1 MSTRR
6 TILVAAHFIP
16 YPPAHGVYLRV
27 LKLLKWLHGE
37 GYRVILVMAADSI
50 DANALAELRKVTFA
64 VHWTK
69 PALRTR
75 IGMRFQFLRKMLGET
90 LMRLVHWTKPAL
102 RTRIGMRFPF
112 LRKMH
117 RETLKRLLSDRD
129 VGGDHLSQVHR
140 SGLPNIGDYRVKRAL
155 CPENLVRLVGKLA
168 RKYEAS
174 ALIAEYVFLTPCFNA
189 LPPDTLK
196 LVDTIG
202 VFSQK
207 LEQVLAWGAAAAFAC
222 SKEEER
228 GYLLQAD
235 AIIAIQSREAK
246 LLRSLVPERE
256 VILVGMDFAV
266 TGNEPANVGNP
277 DSIAVIASDNPLNI
291 HGVRRFLAECWPQI
305 KAAQPAATLHI
316 VGRVGD
322 ACQSDDQAIRY
333 SRWIPTLAEVY
344 KDARVIINPAIAG
357 TGLKIKSAEAL
368 AHGKPLVAWTNG
380 VEGLDYIGSPPYI
393 ECRSWK
399 EFADAVIRLL
409 QSTDEAEKLS
419 ARALAYATEVFDVVA
434 VYAPLK
440 VLLEKRLNS
449 KHSTNR
455 QKNRGCRQSVRSA

>member
-1 MSTRR
+1 MSTHSN
-6 TILVAAHFIP
+6 TILVASHVIP
-16 YPPAHGVYLRV
+16 YPPAHGVYLRI

-69 PALRTR
+69 SAPP
-75 IGMRFQFLRKMLGET
+75 
-90 LMRLVHWTKPAL
+90 KPAL

-112 LRKMH
+112 LRKTLW
-117 RETLKRLLSDRD
+117 EPLKRLLGDRD
-129 VGGDHLSQVHR
+129 VVGDHLNQVHR
-140 SGLPNIGDYRVKRAL
+140 SGLPNIGDYRAKRAI
-155 CPENLVRLVGKLA
+155 CPENFVGLVGKLA
-168 RKYEAS
+168 RKYQAS
-174 ALIAEYVFLTPCFNA
+174 ALIAETVFLTPCFNA
-189 LPPDTLK
+189 LPPGTLK
-196 LVDTIG
+196 LVDTTE

-207 LEQVLAWGAAAAFAC
+207 PEQILAWGINDVTAC
-222 SKEEER
+222 TKEEER

-256 VILVGMDFAV
+256 VIVVGMDFAV
-266 TGNEPANVGNP
+266 TAAEPANVGNL
-277 DSIAVIASDNPLNI
+277 DTIVVIASDNQFNV
-291 HGVRRFLAECWPQI
+291 HGLRRFLAECWPQI
-305 KAAQPAATLHI
+305 KAAQPAATLHV

-322 ACQSDDQAIRY
+322 ACQSDDHAIRY
-333 SRWIPTLAEVY
+333 SRWIPALAEIY
-344 KDARVIINPAIAG
+344 KDARVVINPTVAG

-368 AHGKPLVAWTNG
+368 AHGKPLVAWANG

-399 EFADAVIRLL
+399 EFSDAVVRLL

-419 ARALAYATEVFDVVA
+419 ARALAYATEVFDVVT

-449 KHSTNR
+449 KY
-455 QKNRGCRQSVRSA
+455 SAN

>member
-1 MSTRR
+1 MSTHSN
-6 TILVAAHFIP
+6 TILVATHFIP
-16 YPPAHGVYLRV
+16 YPPVHGVYLRI

-75 IGMRFQFLRKMLGET
+75 IGMRFPFLRKML
-90 LMRLVHWTKPAL
+90 W
-102 RTRIGMRFPF
+102 
-112 LRKMH
+112 
-117 RETLKRLLSDRD
+117 ETLKRLLSDRD

-140 SGLPNIGDYRVKRAL
+140 SALPNIGDYREKRAQ

-196 LVDTIG
+196 LVDTID

-207 LEQVLAWGAAAAFAC
+207 LEQVLVCGIDDPTAC
-222 SKEEER
+222 TKEEER

-266 TGNEPANVGNP
+266 TGNEPPNLGNP
-277 DSIAVIASDNPLNI
+277 DSIAVIASDNPLNV
-291 HGVRRFLAECWPQI
+291 HGLRRFLAECWPQI
-305 KAAQPAATLHI
+305 KAAQPAATLHV

-399 EFADAVIRLL
+399 EFADAVAVIAAV
-409 QSTDEAEKLS
+409 DEPEDAKVRMRIHADQLDGL
-419 ARALAYATEVFDVVA
+419 AGFTRRADDQTPLRHESVTAGGDVHEPHGHDGHKNESGKA
-434 VYAPLK
+434 QENAAPDLD
-440 VLLEKRLNS
+440 
-449 KHSTNR
+449 
-455 QKNRGCRQSVRSA
+455 G

>member
-1 MSTRR
+1 MSTHSN
-6 TILVAAHFIP
+6 TILVASHVIP
-16 YPPAHGVYLRV
+16 YPPAHGVYLRI
-27 LKLLKWLHGE
+27 LKLLKWLQGE

-50 DANALAELRKVTFA
+50 DSNALAELRKVTFA

-69 PALRTR
+69 PALPK
-75 IGMRFQFLRKMLGET
+75 LS
-90 LMRLVHWTKPAL
+90 L
-102 RTRIGMRFPF
+102 RTQIGMRFPF
-112 LRKMH
+112 LRKMLW
-117 RETLKRLLSDRD
+117 ETRKRLLGDRD
-129 VGGDHLSQVHR
+129 VGGDCLSQVHR
-140 SGLPNIGDYRVKRAL
+140 SGLSNIGDYGAKRAL
-155 CPENLVRLVGKLA
+155 CPENFVKLVGMLS

-174 ALIAEYVFLTPCFNA
+174 AVIAETVFLTPCFNA
-189 LPPDTLK
+189 LPPATLK
-196 LVDTIG
+196 LVDTTE

-207 LEQVLAWGAAAAFAC
+207 PEQVLAYGVDDVTAC
-222 SKEEER
+222 TKEEER

-235 AIIAIQSREAK
+235 AIIAIQSKEAK

-266 TGNEPANVGNP
+266 TGNQMANVGNP
-277 DSIAVIASDNPLNI
+277 DSITVIASDNQFNV

-305 KAAQPAATLHI
+305 KAAQPTATLHI

-344 KDARVIINPAIAG
+344 KDARVIINPNNGG

-368 AHGKPLVAWTNG
+368 AHGKPLVAWSKG

-399 EFADAVIRLL
+399 EFADAVVRLL
-409 QSTDEAEKLS
+409 QSTNEAEKLS
-419 ARALAYATEVFDVVA
+419 ARALAYATETFDVVA
-434 VYAPLK
+434 VYASLK

-449 KHSTNR
+449 KHSANQ
-455 QKNRGCRQSVRSA
+455 QK

>member
-1 MSTRR
+1 MSTHSN
-6 TILVAAHFIP
+6 TMLVASHVIP
-16 YPPAHGVYLRV
+16 YPPAHGIYLRI

-37 GYRVILVMAADSI
+37 GYRVILVMPADSI

-64 VHWTK
+64 VHWAK
-69 PALRTR
+69 PALP
-75 IGMRFQFLRKMLGET
+75 
-90 LMRLVHWTKPAL
+90 KPAL

-112 LRKMH
+112 IRKMLW
-117 RETLKRLLSDRD
+117 ETLKRLPRDHD

-140 SGLPNIGDYRVKRAL
+140 SRPPNIGDYRAKRAL
-155 CPENLVRLVGKLA
+155 CPENFVRLVGKLA

-174 ALIAEYVFLTPCFNA
+174 ALIAECVFLTPCFNA
-189 LPPDTLK
+189 LPSDTLK
-196 LVDTIG
+196 LMDTIE

-207 LEQVLAWGAAAAFAC
+207 PEQVLAYGIDDALAC
-222 SKEEER
+222 TKEEER

-235 AIIAIQSREAK
+235 AIIAIQSKEAK

-277 DSIAVIASDNPLNI
+277 DSIAVIASDNHLNV
-291 HGVRRFLAECWPQI
+291 HGLRRFLAECWPQI
-305 KAAQPAATLHI
+305 KAAQPTATLHV
-316 VGRVGD
+316 VGTVGD
-322 ACQSDDQAIRY
+322 ACRSDDQAIRY
-333 SRWIPTLAEVY
+333 TRWIPTLAEVY

-399 EFADAVIRLL
+399 EFADAVVRLL
-409 QSTDEAEKLS
+409 QSANEAEKLR

-449 KHSTNR
+449 KHSANQQKRRLYWKKISRLLCDKRRKRTN
-455 QKNRGCRQSVRSA
+455 N

>member
-1 MSTRR
+1 MSTHSN
-6 TILVAAHFIP
+6 TILVVTHLIP
-16 YPPAHGVYLRV
+16 YPPAQGICLRI

-75 IGMRFQFLRKMLGET
+75 IGMRF
-90 LMRLVHWTKPAL
+90 
-102 RTRIGMRFPF
+102 PF
-112 LRKMH
+112 LRK
-117 RETLKRLLSDRD
+117 LKRLLSDRD

-196 LVDTIG
+196 LVDTID

-207 LEQVLAWGAAAAFAC
+207 LEQVLVCGIDDAFAC
-222 SKEEER
+222 SKGEER

-277 DSIAVIASDNPLNI
+277 DSIAVIASDNQLNV

-305 KAAQPAATLHI
+305 KAARPAATLHI

-399 EFADAVIRLL
+399 EFADAVVRLL
-409 QSTDEAEKLS
+409 QSTNEAEKLS
-419 ARALAYATEVFDVVA
+419 ARALTYATEVFDVGA

-449 KHSTNR
+449 KHSANQ
-455 QKNRGCRQSVRSA
+455 QKRRLYWKKISRLLCDKRRKRPNN

>member
-1 MSTRR
+1 MSTHSN
-6 TILVAAHFIP
+6 TILVANYFIP
-16 YPPAHGVYLRV
+16 YPPAHGVHLRI

-75 IGMRFQFLRKMLGET
+75 IGMRFPFLRKML
-90 LMRLVHWTKPAL
+90 W
-102 RTRIGMRFPF
+102 
-112 LRKMH
+112 
-117 RETLKRLLSDRD
+117 ETLKRLLSDRD

-140 SGLPNIGDYRVKRAL
+140 AGLPNIGDYRAKRAL

-207 LEQVLAWGAAAAFAC
+207 LEQVLAWGIHAALAC

-266 TGNEPANVGNP
+266 TGNEQANVGNP

-291 HGVRRFLAECWPQI
+291 HGLRRFLAECWPQI
-305 KAAQPAATLHI
+305 KAARPAATLHI

-344 KDARVIINPAIAG
+344 KDARVIINPLITG

-380 VEGLDYIGSPPYI
+380 VEGLDYIGWPPYI
-393 ECRSWK
+393 ECRTWK
-399 EFADAVIRLL
+399 EFADALIRLL
-409 QSTDEAEKLS
+409 QSTDEAEILN
-419 ARALAYATEVFDVVA
+419 AQALDYDTELFDVVA

-455 QKNRGCRQSVRSA
+455 QKRRLYWKKGSLLPGDKRRKRLNN

>member
-1 MSTRR
+1 MSTRSN
-6 TILVAAHFIP
+6 TILVASHVIP
-16 YPPAHGVYLRV
+16 YPPAHGVYLRI

-75 IGMRFQFLRKMLGET
+75 IGT
-90 LMRLVHWTKPAL
+90 
-102 RTRIGMRFPF
+102 RFPF
-112 LRKMH
+112 LRKLL

-129 VGGDHLSQVHR
+129 VGGDHLRQVSR
-140 SGLPNIGDYRVKRAL
+140 SGLSNIGDYRAKRAL
-155 CPENLVRLVGKLA
+155 CPENLVRLVGMLA
-168 RKYEAS
+168 RKYKAS
-174 ALIAEYVFLTPCFNA
+174 ALIAETVFLTPCFNA
-189 LPPDTLK
+189 LPPDIFK
-196 LVDTIG
+196 LVDTTG
-202 VFSQK
+202 VFSQRP
-207 LEQVLAWGAAAAFAC
+207 EQVLACGIDDVTAC
-222 SKEEER
+222 TKEEER

-246 LLRSLVPERE
+246 LLSSLVPERE
-256 VILVGMDFAV
+256 VILVGVDFAV
-266 TGNEPANVGNP
+266 TGNEPTNVGNP
-277 DSIAVIASDNPLNI
+277 DTIALIASDNQLNV

-316 VGRVGD
+316 VGRVCD
-322 ACQSDDQAIRY
+322 ACRSDDQAIRY

-344 KDARVIINPAIAG
+344 KDARVIINPNIAG

-368 AHGKPLVAWTNG
+368 AHGKPLVAWTTG

-393 ECRSWK
+393 ACRSWK
-399 EFADAVIRLL
+399 EFADAVVRLL
-409 QSTDEAEKLS
+409 QSTNEAEKLS

-440 VLLEKRLNS
+440 LLLEKRLNS
-449 KHSTNR
+449 KHSANR
-455 QKNRGCRQSVRSA
+455 